1 MLEPV
6 LTAFGLDHSVFVVQP
21 FGSGLIHRTY
31 LVKNIASDVS
41 YILQQVN
48 QHVFKKPGDIAHN
61 IRIIGKYLDHYHPG
75 YLFTL
80 PILTRN
86 GDDYAEFEGS
96 YYRLFSFIHDT
107 HTVNVCQTAEQ
118 AFEAARQFGRFTAH
132 LTGLRMDM
140 LRYTIPGFH
149 DLGFRYLQF
158 EEALELGNKKRIE
171 QSVGLVNFI
180 IQRRIIAAQFQKIK
194 QSPQFKLRVTHHDT
208 KINNVLLDPE
218 DKGVCVIDLDTVMPG
233 YFISDIGDMMR
244 TYLSP
249 ANEEERDFNKIV
261 IRDNFFEAI
270 MKGYLTEM
278 KDELTLQE
286 KQHLIYAGKFM
297 IYMQAI
303 RFLADHL
310 RDDIYYGARYAGHN
324 FVRAANQITLLQ
336 RVEEK
341 EVELNKIASR
351 FL

>member
-6 LTAFGLDHSVFVVQP
+6 LTAFGLGHTEFVVQP

-31 LVKNIASDVS
+31 LVKKIDSDVS

-61 IRIIGKYLDHYHPG
+61 IHIIGKYLNHHHPR

-86 GDDYAEFEGS
+86 GDDYAIFEDS
-96 YYRLFSFIHDT
+96 YYRLFSFIYDT

-149 DLGFRYLQF
+149 DLEFRYLQF
-158 EEALELGNKKRIE
+158 EDALEVGNKTRIE
-171 QSVGLVNFI
+171 ESVELVNFI
-180 IQRRIIAAQFQKIK
+180 TQRRTIADQFQKIK
-194 QSPQFKLRVTHHDT
+194 QSSQFKLRVTHHDT

-249 ANEEERDFNKIV
+249 ANEEERDYNKIV

-278 KDELTLQE
+278 KDELTIEE

-310 RDDIYYGARYAGHN
+310 RNDTYYGARYEGHN
-324 FVRAANQITLLQ
+324 FVRAGNQITLLR

-341 EVELNKIASR
+341 EADLNKIASR